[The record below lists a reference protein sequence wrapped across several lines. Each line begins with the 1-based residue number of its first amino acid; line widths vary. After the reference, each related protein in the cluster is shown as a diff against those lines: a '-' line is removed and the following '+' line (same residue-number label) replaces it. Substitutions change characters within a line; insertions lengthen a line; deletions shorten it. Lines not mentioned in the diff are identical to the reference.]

1 MKLTVQRVII
11 FLLLAAISI
20 GVGFGYD
27 AVATA
32 VEKRNYPLPNR
43 YASIIEEQ
51 SEQFGVPQPVIYAI
65 IRCESDFAGDL
76 SSDDGKIGLMQ
87 ISPQQLETVYDEL
100 LHEPIPD
107 HGILYDPK
115 TNLRVGTAWLSHLY
129 QRYGVW
135 ETVYAAWVAGTD
147 TTDEWL
153 SDDDV
158 VNEQGRLEHIP
169 DKTAAKFVAQA
180 EKSEEMYQKLY
191 FASHSSEL

>member
-1 MKLTVQRVII
+1 MKLTVQRITI

-32 VEKRNYPLPNR
+32 VEKRNHPMPNR
-43 YASIIEEQ
+43 YVSIIEEQ
-51 SEQFGVPQPVIYAI
+51 SEEFGVPPAVIYAV
-65 IRCESDFAGDL
+65 IRCESDFVSDL

-87 ISPQQLETVYDEL
+87 ISPQLLETVYDEIF
-100 LHEPIPD
+100 HEPIPD
-107 HGILYDPK
+107 YGILYDPK

-135 ETVYAAWVAGTD
+135 ETVYAAWSAGTD

-153 SDDDV
+153 SNDTV
-158 VNEQGRLEHIP
+158 VNEQGRLEQIP
-169 DKTAAKFVAQA
+169 NKATAKFVTHAK
-180 EKSEEMYQKLY
+180 KSEEMYQKLY
-191 FASHSSEL
+191 FASQLSES